1 MPLRERGKRRH
12 LRRVLRRP
20 IGDKAPRQPN
30 ERFRVQRLGML
41 RLVLEDEAIELLGL
55 AEPPGLVV
63 LDRGEQCLVESYGY
77 FFAGA
82 GLSAGFSRPAA

>member
-55 AEPPGLVV
+55 VV

>member
-1 MPLRERGKRRH
+1 
-12 LRRVLRRP
+12 
-20 IGDKAPRQPN
+20 
-30 ERFRVQRLGML
+30 ML